1 MASAFDL
8 DRFIAKCCA
17 ARDADPSHRLVR
29 EVVARSVS
37 DPAAVL
43 TGLGEPKRSEVQRL
57 YHSENLT
64 ILKVIWAPGMTVTPH
79 DHRMWA
85 VIGLVEGQEANEFFR
100 RSGATLEGSGGR
112 VVETGEVLALG
123 SETIHRIQN
132 PQTHGS
138 TRALHVYGGDLLT
151 AVRSMWT
158 KPGWTEEPYDEARVT
173 GATFIRE

>member
-1 MASAFDL
+1 MTTIDDFVAECRSAASDAQPVLAVKEAVERTISRGLDGLSDKPGVRVLSCDKDL
-8 DRFIAKCCA
+8 TV
-17 ARDADPSHRLVR
+17 LQ
-29 EVVARSVS
+29 VVI
-37 DPAAVL
+37 PG
-43 TGLGEPKRSEVQRL
+43 GLPKSL
-57 YHSENLT
+57 
-64 ILKVIWAPGMTVTPH
+64 PH